1 MRYGI
6 FSDVHGNWEALQ
18 EVLQFYRKEGIHDY
32 ICLGDIV
39 GYGANPKECL
49 DQIRGLNAV
58 CIAGNHDW
66 AVSGRLNY
74 DVFHESAQEAVDWTR
89 GQLAGEDL
97 AFLNCLPLMYKNDDF
112 VAVHGTLS
120 EPENFHYMIYMSD
133 ARETFHLMERQVCF
147 VGHSHVP
154 QIIIQHGEKMVCSAK
169 MNAEVDPAEQY
180 IVNVGSV
187 GQPRDGNPKASCC
200 VYDTVVN
207 ALQIT
212 RLTYDVQTACTKIL
226 KAGLPEDLAER
237 LLTGM

>member
-6 FSDVHGNWEALQ
+6 FSDIHGNWEALQ
-18 EVLQFYRKEGIHDY
+18 EVLQFYRKEDIDDY

-49 DQIRGLNAV
+49 DQVRGLNAV
-58 CIAGNHDW
+58 CVAGNHDW

-74 DVFHESAQEAVDWTR
+74 DVFHESAKAAVDWTR
-89 GQLAGEDL
+89 GRLDEEDM
-97 AFLNCLPLMYKNDDF
+97 AFLNRLPLMFKNDDL

-154 QIIIQHGEKMVCSAK
+154 QIIIQHWEKMECSTK
-169 MNAEVDPAEQY
+169 MNAEIDASDRY

-200 VYDTVVN
+200 VYDTVSH
-207 ALQIT
+207 ALQIK
-212 RLTYDVQTACTKIL
+212 RLTYDVYSAYSKIL
-226 KAGLPEDLAER
+226 RAGLPEDLAER
-237 LLTGM
+237 LLAGM

>member
-6 FSDVHGNWEALQ
+6 FSDIHGNWEALQ
-18 EVLQFYRKEGIHDY
+18 EVLQFYRKEGINDY

-49 DQIRGLNAV
+49 DQIRELNAACV
-58 CIAGNHDW
+58 AGNHDW

-74 DVFHESAQEAVDWTR
+74 ENFHQSAKEAVEWTR
-89 GQLAGEDL
+89 GQLTGEDME
-97 AFLNCLPLMYKNDDF
+97 FINRLPLMFKNDDF

-120 EPENFHYMIYMSD
+120 EPENFHYMLYMSD

-154 QIIIQHGEKMVCSAK
+154 QILVRHGEKVVCSVK
-169 MNAEVDPAEQY
+169 MSAEINPADQF

-200 VYDTVVN
+200 VYDTTERVLN
-207 ALQIT
+207 IS
-212 RLTYDVQTACTKIL
+212 RLSYDIQSAHINIL

-237 LLTGM
+237 LLVGM